1 MFVPTAPD
9 TRTSLPRLKV
19 LTQFQSIGAYHLPS
33 AQHCAQFSIAQSGL
47 TSASSICKVATPAQ
61 AAAAA
66 RTAPSV
72 CSAKQPASESDR
84 NDTQQGAQQQQ
95 QDQQQQVGQQP
106 VQHAAC
112 KAGDACTVCHEECEA
127 GTIVVQLPCSHCFHE
142 DCIMPWLEQV
152 REQLSC
158 GVLAA

>member
-1 MFVPTAPD
+1 MSHRD
-9 TRTSLPRLKV
+9 LK
-19 LTQFQSIGAYHLPS
+19 
-33 AQHCAQFSIAQSGL
+33 
-47 TSASSICKVATPAQ
+47 SASWNCKVATPAQ

-72 CSAKQPASESDR
+72 CSAKQAASEDDR
-84 NDTQQGAQQQQ
+84 GDAQQGAQQQQ
-95 QDQQQQVGQQP
+95 QQQQQQREVGQQSGQQP
-106 VQHAAC
+106 TQHAAC

-152 REQLSC
+152 KEQRSC
-158 GVLAA
+158 GVLAAWCPCLMVHRIAAAMGQASLQLVIEP

>member
-1 MFVPTAPD
+1 M
-9 TRTSLPRLKV
+9 
-19 LTQFQSIGAYHLPS
+19 
-33 AQHCAQFSIAQSGL
+33 
-47 TSASSICKVATPAQ
+47 ATPAQ

-72 CSAKQPASESDR
+72 CSAKQTASEGGRGDAQQG
-84 NDTQQGAQQQQ
+84 TQQQQQQQ
-95 QDQQQQVGQQP
+95 QDGQQP
-106 VQHAAC
+106 GQQSGQHAAC

-152 REQLSC
+152 RVQLS
-158 GVLAA
+158 